1 MKKIIATV
9 LAMVMALALCTVAFA
24 AEKYELVDVN
34 TPSTKNEVSTV
45 AVTNASTTTT
55 DGVVSGTVTLYT
67 LTLKNATYAYVESS
81 KENATDILYK
91 DGAVYKYLQF
101 VSTKNATGKYDYV
114 GEVYNTFGTK
124 CGDMKKTDATKE
136 LTFFTAKDGSKTTN
150 YYVEST
156 SGDKW
161 LLVNN
166 ELVQVKLAEKSVD
179 YTVVSHNFKKVDG
192 ATYTYNTDGT
202 LATAK
207 CATCGAVYS
216 YTTKYA
222 VAAAA
227 KDCITVDQNTGLPS
241 ITSGYLY
248 TNDGTTTPSTGN
260 TTSPKTFD
268 AGIAMYVGMAL
279 TSVAGSA
286 VVIGKKKEF

>member
-24 AEKYELVDVN
+24 AEKYELVDVS
-34 TPSTKNEVSTV
+34 TPSNKHEVSTV

-67 LTLKNATYAYVESS
+67 LTLPNNASYAYVESS

-101 VSTKNATGKYDYV
+101 VSNKNATGKYDYV

-124 CGDMKKTDATKE
+124 CGDMKKTDSTKE
-136 LTFFTAKDGSKTTN
+136 STFFTAKDGSKTTN

-166 ELVQVKLAEKSVD
+166 ELVQVKLAEKPVD

-192 ATYTYNTDGT
+192 ATFTFNTDGT

-216 YTTKYA
+216 YTDKYA
-222 VAAAA
+222 VTAAA
-227 KDCITVDQNTGLPS
+227 KDSVAIAAGDLYTGSPA
-241 ITSGYLY
+241 GYLY
-248 TNDGTTTPSTGN
+248 TGSTTTPSTDKN
-260 TTSPKTFD
+260 TSPKTFD

>member
-24 AEKYELVDVN
+24 TEKYELVDVE
-34 TPSTKNEVSTV
+34 TPNNKQEVSTV

-67 LTLKNATYAYVESS
+67 LTLTSGSYAYVESS

-101 VSTKNATGKYDYV
+101 VTGKNATGKYDYV

-124 CGDMKKTDATKE
+124 CGDMKKTESTKDS
-136 LTFFTAKDGSKTTN
+136 TFFTAKDGSKTTN

-166 ELVQVKLAEKSVD
+166 ELVQVKQAKKDTD
-179 YTVVSHNFKKVDG
+179 YTVVAHDFTKASG
-192 ATYTYNTDGT
+192 ATYTFAADGT

-216 YTTKYA
+216 YTDKYA
-222 VAAAA
+222 VTAAA
-227 KDCITVDQNTGLPS
+227 KDSVAIDDGELYTGSPE
-241 ITSGYLY
+241 GYLY
-248 TNDGTTTPSTGN
+248 TGSTTTPSTDKN
-260 TTSPKTFD
+260 TSPKTFD